1 MGDPNLDKLVLELR
15 RGVITLAV
23 LSQLNNEQYGYSLI
37 QLLSEEGLKVEQ
49 GTLYPLLRRLED
61 QGLLE
66 SDWRIEESRPRRYYR
81 ISAQGKVL
89 LPALRAEWQ
98 ALVQAMERML

>member
-23 LSQLNNEQYGYSLI
+23 LSQLNDEQYGYSLI
-37 QLLSEEGLKVEQ
+37 QLLSEEG
-49 GTLYPLLRRLED
+49 RLED